1 MGLLASDCNYSEVS
15 VDEHDSDSTPSV
27 HKGPPCVPIHT
38 EPYPCRCIRIK
49 GDPCDKEKSE
59 NRNLMLRFLHLISI
73 FSPFHCHKHYFAFAW
88 CSFGIRV

>member
-38 EPYPCRCIRIK
+38 EPYPRCRIGLQGGPLYMDTI
-49 GDPCDKEKSE
+49 
-59 NRNLMLRFLHLISI
+59 
-73 FSPFHCHKHYFAFAW
+73 
-88 CSFGIRV
+88 

>member
-38 EPYPCRCIRIK
+38 EPYPLPTLFGKGGPLCISNIDSWMNRICNFSTSSPRCVI
-49 GDPCDKEKSE
+49 
-59 NRNLMLRFLHLISI
+59 
-73 FSPFHCHKHYFAFAW
+73 
-88 CSFGIRV
+88 